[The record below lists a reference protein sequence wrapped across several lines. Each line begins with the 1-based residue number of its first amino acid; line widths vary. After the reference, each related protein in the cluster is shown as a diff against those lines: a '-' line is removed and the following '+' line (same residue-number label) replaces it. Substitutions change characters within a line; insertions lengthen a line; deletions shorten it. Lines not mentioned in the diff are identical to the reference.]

1 MAESSSDEGS
11 FGQSWVRYDQR
22 QEWNDIEPV
31 PQDDGPYPVVR
42 IAYTE
47 QFQHVYDYFRAV
59 VARNE
64 RSERALNLTKDAI
77 ELNAANYTV
86 WHYRRL
92 LLQDLNCDLQLELS
106 YVTEVIQEHPK
117 NYQVWHH
124 RQVIV
129 EWLNDASKELA
140 FTSSILC
147 IDAKNYHAWQHR
159 QWVLKTYS
167 LWDKELNYVDKLL
180 NLDLRN
186 NSAWNHR
193 YFVICNTSKY
203 TDEVIE
209 CEINYTLDYIEQTP
223 HNESAWN
230 YLKGVLM
237 LNGLREY
244 PQVLEK
250 CLHLYDKNCRSP
262 YLLSCLIDIYE
273 DQLETNP
280 TNQKQILNKALEL
293 CELLAEEHDLIRQE
307 YWRYISQSLSTEYGS
322 AEEKVKADNC
332 GTNMEAA

>member
-1 MAESSSDEGS
+1 MYVCMYLSMYVCMYLSMYVSIYLS
-11 FGQSWVRYDQR
+11 IYVCMYLSMYLSIYLSIYVCMYLSMYLCMYVS
-22 QEWNDIEPV
+22 IYV
-31 PQDDGPYPVVR
+31 SMYVCIYLSMYVC
-42 IAYTE
+42 IYLSIYLCMYVSIYLCMYVCIYLSMYVCMYLCMYVSIYLSIY
-47 QFQHVYDYFRAV
+47 VY
-59 VARNE
+59 
-64 RSERALNLTKDAI
+64 
-77 ELNAANYTV
+77 
-86 WHYRRL
+86 
-92 LLQDLNCDLQLELS
+92 
-106 YVTEVIQEHPK
+106 
-117 NYQVWHH
+117 
-124 RQVIV
+124 
-129 EWLNDASKELA
+129 
-140 FTSSILC
+140 
-147 IDAKNYHAWQHR
+147 AKNYHAWQHR

-180 NLDLRN
+180 SLDLRN

-209 CEINYTLDYIEQTP
+209 SEINYTWDYIEQTP

-262 YLLSCLIDIYE
+262 YLLACLIDIYE

-322 AEEKVKADNC
+322 PEEKVKADNC